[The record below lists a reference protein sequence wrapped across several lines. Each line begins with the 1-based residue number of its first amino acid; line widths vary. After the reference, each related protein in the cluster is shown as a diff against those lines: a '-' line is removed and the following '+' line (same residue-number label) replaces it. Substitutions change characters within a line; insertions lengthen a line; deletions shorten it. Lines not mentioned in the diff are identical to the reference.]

1 MKLFAK
7 DHGYEAQDVPL
18 GKHGF
23 VQFAVGEGHIN
34 VSMERGKLKL
44 HADGFSGPLKIMPLV
59 TNEILVEIGER

>member
-1 MKLFAK
+1 MKLFAMG
-7 DHGYEAQDVPL
+7 HGNEPMDVPM

-23 VQFAVGEGHIN
+23 VQFEVGDGTIN

-59 TNEILVEIGER
+59 TNEVLVEIGER